1 MVRMYSALT
10 WSTVSIRLAV
20 SWSEV
25 WRLFLG
31 AMGQGHGGLL
41 GVAVIRPENLRDLV
55 LHLPDRCLI
64 GVLALDVGRRG

>member
-31 AMGQGHGGLL
+31 AM
-41 GVAVIRPENLRDLV
+41 VRAMVV
-55 LHLPDRCLI
+55 SW
-64 GVLALDVGRRG
+64 A